1 MFSID
6 AAERLKR
13 SPRIREFS
21 FDILVGKVKNME
33 LQTGE
38 GISGI
43 SKIKSLTF
51 YIKGQM
57 NDEKYMMSG
66 QNKFSYIN
74 LDTED
79 EDNFIFTFNNQ

>member
-21 FDILVGKVKNME
+21 FDILVGKVKNIK
-33 LQTGE
+33 LHQTGE
-38 GISGI
+38 GI

-57 NDEKYMMSG
+57 NEEKYMMSRP
-66 QNKFSYIN
+66 NKFSYDK
-74 LDTED
+74 LETEL
-79 EDNFIFTFNNQ
+79 EDKFIFIFHKQ

>member
-13 SPRIREFS
+13 SPRIRGFS

-38 GISGI
+38 GIS
-43 SKIKSLTF
+43 KIKSLTF

-57 NDEKYMMSG
+57 NEEKYMMSRP
-66 QNKFSYIN
+66 NKFSYDK
-74 LDTED
+74 LETEL
-79 EDNFIFTFNNQ
+79 EDKFIFTFHKQ